1 MIRSPYWKN
10 VRFHFFNPQK
20 VAVAKS
26 WFNSHLCKKN
36 PNPAGRIQVVG
47 WLVQA
52 PHGIFTSEKGTERRH
67 TLSNNPN
74 GLKVFIE
81 FFHLGR
87 TCLDQFF
94 FQAKLLGLGSA
105 RFGSGAAVMT
115 QRS

>member
-1 MIRSPYWKN
+1 MSVSIFSIPKKWLLPN
-10 VRFHFFNPQK
+10 HGLTLTF
-20 VAVAKS
+20 AK
-26 WFNSHLCKKN
+26 KT
-36 PNPAGRIQVVG
+36 NPAGRIQVVG

-52 PHGIFTSEKGTERRH
+52 PHWIFTSEKGTERQH
-67 TLSNNPN
+67 TLSKNPN

>member
-1 MIRSPYWKN
+1 MSVSIFSIPKKWLLPN
-10 VRFHFFNPQK
+10 HGLTLTF
-20 VAVAKS
+20 A
-26 WFNSHLCKKN
+26 KKN

-67 TLSNNPN
+67 TLSKNPN